1 MAENEKPK
9 PPPKPKP
16 VDPRTLPLPYTAFAK
31 EFKALLAARQTD
43 AALQLRSRRSTKPE
57 LADDR
62 NLIQKDVEVA
72 RHVLGFWKDVEQC
85 FGELKLGDTLRIG
98 TAKPEFLATRTAP
111 SMLKP
116 ARRSIEK
123 PLREMT
129 AANLVDLAE
138 AAVGKNDPAEALR
151 IATFLLYDADAL
163 PRSAE
168 VWLQKAGAGGRDFLE
183 GLAERVQQQSQ
194 QEFDRNNF
202 AAGMKF
208 MNEVIENWPKTAVAA
223 EARRQRDTLYDRI
236 QWQVRGRKWQRGP
249 EGEFTAD
256 AKRVENSHLAE
267 FFLSKD
273 QEMFSFGGPRSNEEW
288 VTYPNGEKVLLDT
301 VKTIFRDQNG
311 EVLGLIGISRDVT
324 GRKMAENELKVAQER
339 FETAFNASPMMIM
352 ILDDKSD
359 KMIDVN
365 LCCLEKT
372 GYAKDEIVNRPLA
385 DLGFLSD
392 PEIRRRFFIELEK
405 NDNLEEFPVQLKKRT
420 GEKISCL
427 LAGRRV
433 TFVEGPRLLIF
444 LEDITF
450 RQQAEEAMRRSIK
463 MDAIGQVT
471 GGIAHDFNNILGI
484 IIGNLDFVKRFG
496 DPDDLILKRVEAA
509 AKASERAAMLTR
521 QLLDF
526 SGKQA
531 KNHQPTDI
539 SRVIRGMDN
548 LIAGS
553 VTPEVKVVVDL
564 APDPWIVDIDRGDF
578 ENVLLNLVINARDAM
593 PEGGKLQISTSNMI
607 LDEYYT
613 LMNPGLTPGEYLLLA
628 VRDDGVGI
636 PPNVLDRIFEPFY
649 TTKSQGKGTGL
660 GMSMVYTFCKRSQG
674 SARVYS
680 EVGVGTTVHIYLPRI
695 KDLAGEKTNLL
706 RLGILP
712 GLPGGKETILIVDDE
727 EELLALA
734 ENVLRIL
741 GYKTLSATN
750 GNEAVNLILNKSN
763 TIDLLFTDVVMPGG
777 INGFDL
783 AEQALLL
790 NPNLKILFTSGN
802 IEKAVPKIGQFPS
815 PPQVLM
821 KPYRELDLAISIREA
836 LDELGKTEV
845 IF

>member
-1 MAENEKPK
+1 
-9 PPPKPKP
+9 
-16 VDPRTLPLPYTAFAK
+16 
-31 EFKALLAARQTD
+31 
-43 AALQLRSRRSTKPE
+43 
-57 LADDR
+57 
-62 NLIQKDVEVA
+62 
-72 RHVLGFWKDVEQC
+72 
-85 FGELKLGDTLRIG
+85 
-98 TAKPEFLATRTAP
+98 
-111 SMLKP
+111 
-116 ARRSIEK
+116 
-123 PLREMT
+123 
-129 AANLVDLAE
+129 
-138 AAVGKNDPAEALR
+138 
-151 IATFLLYDADAL
+151 
-163 PRSAE
+163 
-168 VWLQKAGAGGRDFLE
+168 
-183 GLAERVQQQSQ
+183 
-194 QEFDRNNF
+194 
-202 AAGMKF
+202 
-208 MNEVIENWPKTAVAA
+208 
-223 EARRQRDTLYDRI
+223 
-236 QWQVRGRKWQRGP
+236 
-249 EGEFTAD
+249 
-256 AKRVENSHLAE
+256 
-267 FFLSKD
+267 
-273 QEMFSFGGPRSNEEW
+273 
-288 VTYPNGEKVLLDT
+288 
-301 VKTIFRDQNG
+301 
-311 EVLGLIGISRDVT
+311 
-324 GRKMAENELKVAQER
+324 
-339 FETAFNASPMMIM
+339 
-352 ILDDKSD
+352 
-359 KMIDVN
+359 
-365 LCCLEKT
+365 
-372 GYAKDEIVNRPLA
+372 
-385 DLGFLSD
+385 
-392 PEIRRRFFIELEK
+392 
-405 NDNLEEFPVQLKKRT
+405 
-420 GEKISCL
+420 
-427 LAGRRV
+427 
-433 TFVEGPRLLIF
+433 
-444 LEDITF
+444 
-450 RQQAEEAMRRSIK
+450 
-463 MDAIGQVT
+463 
-471 GGIAHDFNNILGI
+471 
-484 IIGNLDFVKRFG
+484 
-496 DPDDLILKRVEAA
+496 
-509 AKASERAAMLTR
+509 
-521 QLLDF
+521 
-526 SGKQA
+526 
-531 KNHQPTDI
+531 
-539 SRVIRGMDN
+539 
-548 LIAGS
+548 
-553 VTPEVKVVVDL
+553 VVDL